1 MKLVQINT
9 VCNTSTGKIMECIQR
24 EAIRQGYETFSF
36 VGRRKPF
43 KDIPCE
49 KIGNLVSFWI
59 HVAITTVWDKHGFGS
74 YFHTRRMI
82 RRIREENPDIIH
94 LHNLHGYYLNL
105 PLFFQFLNEEY
116 QGKVFWTFHDCWPFT
131 GHCPHFS
138 YVGCERWK
146 SECYH
151 CPRKKEYPVSLL
163 IDGSK
168 RNYHIKKKLFQGI
181 PELTIIVPSAWME
194 SWTKESFFKG
204 RPIYVVSNGIDL
216 TTFKYQQDE
225 NVYRNYH
232 IPAEKKVL
240 LGVANIWDERKGL
253 QDFIELAKVINKN
266 VYQIVLIGL
275 SHSQIRNLPNNIIG
289 IMRTENK
296 QQLAALYSRA
306 EIFINPSREESFSLV
321 TVEAMACGTPVIVL
335 NTSAVKELVV
345 PESGIVLENNQVD
358 SYLKA
363 IARVETQHFE
373 RETVRLCAEK
383 YDQNIMAKKVV
394 SLYEKGGLNG

>member
-1 MKLVQINT
+1 MKLVQVNT

-24 EAIRQGYETFSF
+24 EAIWQGYETYSF

-43 KDIPCE
+43 RDMPCE
-49 KIGNLVSFWI
+49 KIGNLASFWI
-59 HVAITTVWDKHGFGS
+59 HVALTTVWDKHGFGS
-74 YFHTRRMI
+74 VFHTRRMI
-82 RRIREENPDIIH
+82 KRIREENPDIIH

-105 PLFFQFLNEEY
+105 PLFFQYLNEEY

-138 YVGCERWK
+138 YVGCERWR

-163 IDGSK
+163 MDGSK

-181 PELTIIVPSAWME
+181 KDLTVIVPSAWME
-194 SWTKESFFKG
+194 QWVRGSFFKG
-204 RPIYVVSNGIDL
+204 RPVYVVSNGIDL
-216 TTFKYQQDE
+216 AVFKYQQDE
-225 NVYRNYH
+225 NIYCKYH
-232 IPAEKKVL
+232 IPKEKKVL
-240 LGVANIWDERKGL
+240 LGVASIWDERKGL
-253 QDFIELAKVINKN
+253 QDFIELAKVIDQNI
-266 VYQIVLIGL
+266 YQIVLIGL
-275 SHSQIRNLPNNIIG
+275 SHFQIRNLPNNIIG

-345 PESGIVLENNQVD
+345 PESGIVLENNQIN

-363 IARVETQHFE
+363 IEKIETQHFE
-373 RETVRLCAEK
+373 RNTVRLCAEK
-383 YDQNIMAKKVV
+383 YDQNIMANKIV
-394 SLYEKGGLNG
+394 SLYEKGGLDD

>member
-24 EAIRQGYETFSF
+24 EAIRQGYETCSF

-49 KIGNLVSFWI
+49 KIGSLASFWI
-59 HVAITTVWDKHGFGS
+59 HVILTTVWDGHGFGS
-74 YFHTRRMI
+74 YFHTRLMI
-82 RRIREENPDIIH
+82 KRIREENPDIIH

-105 PLFFQFLNEEY
+105 PLFFQYLNKEY

-138 YVGCERWK
+138 YVRCERWK

-163 IDGSK
+163 LDGSK
-168 RNYHIKKKLFQGI
+168 RNYYIKKKLFQGI
-181 PELTIIVPSAWME
+181 SELTIIVPSKWME
-194 SWTKESFFKG
+194 SWVKESFFKE
-204 RPIYVVSNGIDL
+204 RTVCVVSNGIDL
-216 TTFKYQQDE
+216 DTFNYQKDE
-225 NVYRNYH
+225 KIYRKYH
-232 IPAEKKVL
+232 IPKEKRVL
-240 LGVANIWDERKGL
+240 LGVASVWDERKGL
-253 QDFIELAKVINKN
+253 RDFMELAKVIDKN

-275 SHSQIRNLPNNIIG
+275 SRFQIRNLPDNIIG
-289 IMRTENK
+289 IMRTENQK
-296 QQLAALYSRA
+296 QLAALYSRA

-321 TVEAMACGTPVIVL
+321 TVEAMACGTPAIVL
-335 NTSAVKELVV
+335 NSSAVKELIV
-345 PESGIVLENNQVD
+345 PESGIVLENNQVN

-363 IARVETQHFE
+363 IAKIEAQHLE
-373 RETVRLCAEK
+373 RNTVRLCAEK
-383 YDQNIMAKKVV
+383 YDQNVMAKNIV
-394 SLYEKGGLNG
+394 SLYEKGGLND

>member
-1 MKLVQINT
+1 
-9 VCNTSTGKIMECIQR
+9 MECIQR
-24 EAIRQGYETFSF
+24 EAIRQGYETYSF

-43 KDIPCE
+43 RDMPCE
-49 KIGNLVSFWI
+49 KIGNLASFWI
-59 HVAITTVWDKHGFGS
+59 HVILTTVWDKHGFGS
-74 YFHTRRMI
+74 GFHTRRMI
-82 RRIREENPDIIH
+82 KRIREENPDIIH

-105 PLFFQFLNEEY
+105 PLFFQYLNEEY
-116 QGKVFWTFHDCWPFT
+116 QGKVFWTFHDCWSFT

-138 YVGCERWK
+138 YVECERWR

-163 IDGSK
+163 MDGSK
-168 RNYHIKKKLFQGI
+168 RNYRIKKKLFQGI
-181 PELTIIVPSAWME
+181 QDLTVIVPSVWME
-194 SWTKESFFKG
+194 TWVRESFFKK
-204 RPIYVVSNGIDL
+204 RPVYVVSNGIDL
-216 TTFKYQQDE
+216 TVFKYQQDE
-225 NVYRNYH
+225 NVYCKYH
-232 IPAEKKVL
+232 IPKEKKVL
-240 LGVANIWDERKGL
+240 LGVASIWDERKGL
-253 QDFIELAKVINKN
+253 QDFIELAKVIDQN

-275 SHSQIRNLPNNIIG
+275 SRFQIRNLPNNIIG

-345 PESGIVLENNQVD
+345 PESGIVLENNQIN

-363 IARVETQHFE
+363 IAKIETQHFE
-373 RETVRLCAEK
+373 RNTVRLCAEK
-383 YDQNIMAKKVV
+383 YDQNIMAKKIV
-394 SLYEKGGLNG
+394 SLYEKGGLDD

>member
-24 EAIRQGYETFSF
+24 EAIRQGYETCSF
-36 VGRRKPF
+36 IGRRKPF

-49 KIGNLVSFWI
+49 KIGNLASFWI

-82 RRIREENPDIIH
+82 KRIREENPDIIH

-105 PLFFQFLNEEY
+105 PLFFQYLNEEF

-138 YVGCERWK
+138 YVGCERWR
-146 SECYH
+146 SECEH

-163 IDGSK
+163 MDGSK

-181 PELTIIVPSAWME
+181 RDLTVIVPSAWME
-194 SWTKESFFKG
+194 SWVKESFFKE

-216 TTFKYQQDE
+216 AAFNYQQDE
-225 NVYRNYH
+225 NIYCKYH
-232 IPAEKKVL
+232 IPKEKKVL
-240 LGVANIWDERKGL
+240 LGVASIWDERKGL
-253 QDFIELAKVINKN
+253 QDFIELAKVIDKS

-345 PESGIVLENNQVD
+345 PENGIVLENNKVN

-363 IARVETQHFE
+363 IAEIETQHFE

-383 YDQNIMAKKVV
+383 YDQNIMAKKIV